1 MTRWSGRA
9 AGGVLALFSW
19 RAFRRAVRV
28 SYPFLAQAR
37 PTHSLCVLPH
47 CSTPN
52 CAPNIMGRF
61 HQLLVTVLL
70 VALLVGN
77 GSAFS
82 VVSRLNT
89 VGRTDAS
96 CQDANGPEGTTT
108 VGHTSCRIMRS
119 PIMTGGAFVSGL
131 LISAAPAFAEEVQ
144 YAELPPPYIPVIF
157 GLGLLVVCTR
167 L

>member
-1 MTRWSGRA
+1 VRWSGLA
-9 AGGVLALFSW
+9 AGGVLAFSW
-19 RAFRRAVRV
+19 RAVQYGSHILSSRKPVQ
-28 SYPFLAQAR
+28 PIL
-37 PTHSLCVLPH
+37 LCVLPH
-47 CSTPN
+47 CWTPN
-52 CAPNIMGRF
+52 CAPNIMERF

-89 VGRTDAS
+89 VGRTDAC
-96 CQDANGPEGTTT
+96 CQDANGPEGTMTT
-108 VGHTSCRIMRS
+108 GGRGRGSCCNMRS
-119 PIMTGGAFVSGL
+119 PIMAGGAFVSGL

-167 L
+167 H